1 MTITRVGGCVVLGL
15 LALAAATVA
24 SAQERGFYV
33 GASMGA
39 ADYPDDASVNAFGV
53 DLSTD
58 EDSPFN
64 ELAFGLDAGFRFN
77 RWFAAEIG
85 YVDLGEAAL
94 DLMDPTGNNA
104 GQGEIRFGV
113 HGPTV
118 SFVGLMPFGKWEPYL
133 RVGVIFPD
141 VELAVAGTAAATPFR
156 LRGESDTARPFYGV
170 GVGYHFNERW
180 KMKLEINYYDGLGD
194 EDSTGTANI
203 LSAMLGFTYKF

>member
-1 MTITRVGGCVVLGL
+1 MKITRAGGCLVPGL
-15 LALAAATVA
+15 LALAAATA
-24 SAQERGFYV
+24 APAQERGFYV

-39 ADYPDDASVNAFGV
+39 ADFPDDANLNAFGV
-53 DLSTD
+53 DLRTD

-64 ELAFGLDAGFRFN
+64 ELALSLDAGFRFN

-94 DLMDPTGNNA
+94 KLTDPTGNNA
-104 GQGEIRFGV
+104 GEGEIRYGV

-118 SFVGLMPFGKWEPYL
+118 SFVGFMPLGKWEPFL
-133 RVGVIFPD
+133 KVGVIFPD
-141 VELAVAGTAAATPFR
+141 VELAVGGTAAAMPFS
-156 LRGESDTARPFYGV
+156 LRRESDSARPFYGV

-194 EDSTGTANI
+194 GDSTGTANI